1 MSARNKAR
9 KHTLD
14 ILYEADI
21 RKIDALAIIETRLN
35 IGEAAELPPV
45 RDYTKILVGG
55 VLEHKRKIDELIATY
70 IKGWDIDRLA
80 AIDRNILR
88 ISIYEIL
95 WASEIPDAVAIDE
108 ALILAKNLSTQESAG
123 YIHGVLAKI
132 TSIKSDLS
140 L

>member
-14 ILYEADI
+14 ILYESDI